1 MFNKHKDEKKVKYNV
16 AAELRRATFT
26 STIAT
31 WDGVFEHE
39 AKVYMKRRT
48 TLLLSKWS
56 QSYSQIYIGRSK
68 LECKCASFALST
80 YVSENP
86 ELIGELQE

>member
-31 WDGVFEHE
+31 WDGIFEHE

-48 TLLLSKWS
+48 TLLCPNDLNHTLK
-56 QSYSQIYIGRSK
+56 YIGGSK